1 MSKSKLSR
9 RITWRVI
16 LIMVLFNVFVIVAV
30 FWFDMTISSLE
41 SETRSQY
48 IIDGIDG
55 KLTTMLSGVEIT
67 ATNNV
72 AEFEEN
78 LDNPEMLCKAM
89 EHELRF
95 NNRYLGCGIGFE
107 PDYFPGQGRWF
118 EPYVRFVDSTHVERE
133 QIGSAQHDYHSQA
146 WYLKG
151 LNLARGEGYLTDPYL
166 DNEGGKRVLSTYVT
180 PVFDRQGR
188 KVGVYGIDL
197 NLNWIEQVI
206 ADEEQRTMHLSL
218 LEPDPDDPDDDD
230 DETLFF
236 IQILDSKGKKI
247 AGSDTLDSEVLKTVM
262 TEDSIKY
269 KRVRMHDTVYYIS
282 SKRIASTDW
291 TMVVAQHRFFT
302 IINGIVV
309 GIMILFFMLIGCLF
323 MFFFTSHGIR
333 RAVKP
338 LRFLSDSAQEV
349 AQGHFDTPLPTF
361 MYQDEIAQL
370 RDSFGTMQ
378 KSLKQYVEE
387 LKASTAAKASIE
399 SELNVAHSIQMSML
413 PKTFPPFP
421 ERDDIELYGVLK
433 PAKAVGGDLYDFFIR
448 DEKLFFCIGDVS
460 GKGVPASLVMAVSR
474 TLFRNIAVHTAE
486 PGHIVETMN
495 NAISDSNDSSMF
507 VTLFVGVLD
516 LQTGHLRYCNAG
528 HNAPY
533 VQGAQ
538 LPCNPNLPV
547 GAMPDWRFEEQ
558 TVDLA
563 EDAILFLY
571 TDGLTEAENAQQA
584 LFGDKR
590 VAEVISSFEGSPEA
604 LIETMTAAV
613 RQFVGDTEQSDDL
626 TMLAIQLHKC
636 LKNGVKI

>member
-218 LEPDPDDPDDDD
+218 LEPDPDDPDD
-230 DETLFF
+230 
-236 IQILDSKGKKI
+236 
-247 AGSDTLDSEVLKTVM
+247 
-262 TEDSIKY
+262 
-269 KRVRMHDTVYYIS
+269 
-282 SKRIASTDW
+282 
-291 TMVVAQHRFFT
+291 
-302 IINGIVV
+302 
-309 GIMILFFMLIGCLF
+309 
-323 MFFFTSHGIR
+323 
-333 RAVKP
+333 
-338 LRFLSDSAQEV
+338 
-349 AQGHFDTPLPTF
+349 
-361 MYQDEIAQL
+361 
-370 RDSFGTMQ
+370 
-378 KSLKQYVEE
+378 
-387 LKASTAAKASIE
+387 
-399 SELNVAHSIQMSML
+399 
-413 PKTFPPFP
+413 
-421 ERDDIELYGVLK
+421 
-433 PAKAVGGDLYDFFIR
+433 
-448 DEKLFFCIGDVS
+448 
-460 GKGVPASLVMAVSR
+460 
-474 TLFRNIAVHTAE
+474 
-486 PGHIVETMN
+486 
-495 NAISDSNDSSMF
+495 
-507 VTLFVGVLD
+507 
-516 LQTGHLRYCNAG
+516 
-528 HNAPY
+528 
-533 VQGAQ
+533 
-538 LPCNPNLPV
+538 
-547 GAMPDWRFEEQ
+547 
-558 TVDLA
+558 
-563 EDAILFLY
+563 
-571 TDGLTEAENAQQA
+571 
-584 LFGDKR
+584 
-590 VAEVISSFEGSPEA
+590 
-604 LIETMTAAV
+604 
-613 RQFVGDTEQSDDL
+613 
-626 TMLAIQLHKC
+626 
-636 LKNGVKI
+636 